1 MTIFLRLPLS
11 HVYKKHHEKTFLWQ
25 AVWSK
30 IQSSEKIIQSR
41 HNSIEFNLPNMLKES
56 KKAFNR
62 ILRLSV
68 LFIIMTKYLLNPV
81 FDLFNPVT
89 GVFIQSNHLNI
100 YSIQSLK
107 CLFKPCS
114 IHSWSFTAIHSRTRS
129 ILQVFHLIFLGKND
143 QRKSILDIK
152 TPYKPPE
159 HTLFLATPPPPP
171 PGGEA

>member
-1 MTIFLRLPLS
+1 
-11 HVYKKHHEKTFLWQ
+11 
-25 AVWSK
+25 
-30 IQSSEKIIQSR
+30 
-41 HNSIEFNLPNMLKES
+41 MLKES

-68 LFIIMTKYLLNPV
+68 LFIIMTKYLFNPV
-81 FDLFNPVT
+81 FDLFSPVT

-107 CLFKPCS
+107 SLFKPCS

-152 TPYKPPE
+152 THYKPTE
-159 HTLFLATPPPPP
+159 HTLVLATPSPRGGGRRKKRFYQRRSIMLA
-171 PGGEA
+171 GGEAGHRVGI